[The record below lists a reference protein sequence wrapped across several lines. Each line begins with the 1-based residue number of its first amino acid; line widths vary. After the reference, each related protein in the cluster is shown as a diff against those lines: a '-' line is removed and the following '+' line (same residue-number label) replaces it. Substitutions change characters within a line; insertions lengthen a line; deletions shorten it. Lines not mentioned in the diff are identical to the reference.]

1 MIALALTIAELEAH
15 RACAR
20 GLNAFRAAWGEEL
33 RIAEWTPLHS
43 VWLAV
48 AWPTYVRWARKEGL
62 IPGASLA
69 GANLAGAYL
78 ARAYLAGAYLAGASL
93 AGANLRGADLTGAS
107 LAGADLDRAKLRGA
121 DLTGGSLAGAAL
133 DRASLA
139 GANLGDWERGPDGYA
154 RGRT

>member
-78 ARAYLAGAYLAGASL
+78 AGASL

>member
-78 ARAYLAGAYLAGASL
+78 AGASL

-121 DLTGGSLAGAAL
+121 DLTGASLAGADL